1 MPVSQGKELPYTT
14 REACIKAAQE
24 KGVNSSACMK
34 LPAGGNK
41 TTQSSIIS
49 LGDEN
54 IGECNIQTDWTVASD
69 KRDKTDVKK
78 LDLGLDFIN
87 KLLPVTY
94 YWDKRSKYVDK
105 HDPSVDLNKVT
116 TDGTH
121 KENQLDVGFLA
132 QDVADIETSYGYKI
146 EDKTNLTTSLS
157 GDGKMYGTKY
167 NKFVPMLVKA
177 VQELSE
183 KIEHI
188 EKTCKCMKEE

>member
-1 MPVSQGKELPYTT
+1 M
-14 REACIKAAQE
+14 
-24 KGVNSSACMK
+24 
-34 LPAGGNK
+34 
-41 TTQSSIIS
+41 
-49 LGDEN
+49 
-54 IGECNIQTDWTVASD
+54 
-69 KRDKTDVKK
+69 
-78 LDLGLDFIN
+78 
-87 KLLPVTY
+87 
-94 YWDKRSKYVDK
+94 
-105 HDPSVDLNKVT
+105 
-116 TDGTH
+116 
-121 KENQLDVGFLA
+121 DVGFLA